1 MISSKVI
8 DSLKNNRDKR
18 LRGDLIAIPWSLT
31 RLSRLLPGV
40 EKGQYVIVSASPK
53 SGKSQLTDFLYV
65 IEPIEWY
72 MANKPKMKLKIIY
85 FSLEMSREAKILQAI
100 SYKLNKSYNISI
112 SPQYLRSTFGGYV
125 LNENILGVIQSR
137 PFQEWLARFESIVTY
152 VDDVRSPDR
161 IHAFVKGFAEKHGK
175 YIMEGENIVGYQ
187 PNDSEEH
194 IIIITDHL
202 SLLSPDSGE
211 TLHNAMYKYSAYHCL
226 EFRDRF
232 NYTVVNVHQQSAS
245 SSMQQF
251 TSRGDSILEK
261 IKPSPDGL
269 ADMKLSARD
278 CSLMISLFNPA
289 SYNIEEYNGIDL
301 KRLGPWH
308 RELFINLNRN
318 GLSNASIQLY
328 FNGAVNEF
336 MELPRE
342 MDETTYNLIQK
353 KVNNLIT

>member
-18 LRGDLIAIPWSLT
+18 LRGDVIAIPWSLT

-40 EKGQYVIVSASPK
+40 EKGKYVMISASPK
-53 SGKSQLTDFLYV
+53 GGKSQLTDFLYV

-72 MANKPKMKLKIIY
+72 LANKPKMKLKILY
-85 FSLEMSREAKILQAI
+85 FSLEMSRESKILQAI

-112 SPQYLRSTFGGYV
+112 SPQHLRSTFGGYV
-125 LNENILGVIQSR
+125 LNENILAVIQSR
-137 PFQEWLARFESIVTY
+137 AFQEWLAHFESIVTY
-152 VDDVRSPDR
+152 VDDVRNPDG
-161 IHAFVKGFAEKHGK
+161 IHAFVKGYAEKHGS
-175 YIMEGENIVGYQ
+175 YIKNGENIVGYK
-187 PNDSEEH
+187 PNDPDEH
-194 IIIITDHL
+194 IIIICDHL

-232 NYTVVNVHQQSAS
+232 NYTVVNVQQQSADS
-245 SSMQQF
+245 SKQQF
-251 TSRGDSILEK
+251 TNRGDSIIEK
-261 IKPSPDGL
+261 IRPSADGL
-269 ADMKLSARD
+269 ADMRLSARD
-278 CSLMISLFNPA
+278 VNLMISLFNPS
-289 SYNIEEYNGIDL
+289 SYNIEEYEGIDL
-301 KRLGPWH
+301 RRMGNWH
-308 RELFINLNRN
+308 RELYVNLNRD
-318 GLSNASIQLY
+318 GLANAQLQLY

-342 MDETTYNLIQK
+342 MDETTYNLISK